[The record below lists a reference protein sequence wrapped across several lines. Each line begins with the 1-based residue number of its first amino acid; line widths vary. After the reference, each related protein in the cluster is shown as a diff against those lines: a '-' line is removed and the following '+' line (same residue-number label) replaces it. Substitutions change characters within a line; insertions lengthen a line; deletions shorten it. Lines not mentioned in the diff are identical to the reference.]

1 MAMRCGGTALYSY
14 RVTHY
19 KDLVDNAPTIVLIL
33 LLLGLLIIIAFSAGT
48 EVAMLSVNRYR
59 IRHRASLGDRRA
71 LLLEKLLAEPDRWLG
86 ANLVILALASIAAT
100 TAATLLAQRTGEAWA
115 LPLMIIVLTVV
126 MTVFCELTPKIF
138 AAVHAEGVALGSA
151 YIYLVL
157 LWICTPMV
165 WVSNHMAQ
173 GFLRL
178 VGVTRRSHHATQ
190 ALSTDE
196 LRTVVA
202 EASALV
208 PQRHRQML
216 LSILDL
222 ERVTVNDIMIPRS
235 EISAIDIAMNW
246 DDILARLR
254 QTPHS
259 RLPVYDGTLSNLI
272 GIVQMKRVAQELA
285 RGTLSRERL
294 MELAASREPYFVPEG
309 TPLTQQ
315 LAQFQRMR
323 RRLAFV
329 VTEYGDIAGLVTL
342 EDILE
347 EIVGEFTTDPSAVTH
362 KDVSR
367 DAQGNWLVNAS
378 ATIRALNRTLGWE
391 LPAVG
396 PRTLNGLLL
405 EKLET
410 IPTPGTALR
419 IGDYDF
425 EILQIADNAIRTVR
439 VRQAPRI
446 ESASA

>member
-1 MAMRCGGTALYSY
+1 M
-14 RVTHY
+14 THY
-19 KDLVDNAPTIVLIL
+19 KDRVDNAPTIVLIIILLSL
-33 LLLGLLIIIAFSAGT
+33 LLVIAFSAGT
-48 EVAMLSVNRYR
+48 EVALLSVNRYR
-59 IRHRASLGDRRA
+59 IRHRASLGEKRA
-71 LLLEKLLAEPDRWLG
+71 QLLEKLLAEPDRWLG
-86 ANLVILALASIAAT
+86 ANLVILALASVAAT
-100 TAATLLAQRTGEAWA
+100 TAATLLAQRTGVEWA
-115 LPLMIIVLTVV
+115 LPLMMIALTVI
-126 MTVFCELTPKIF
+126 MIVFCELTPKIF

-157 LWICTPMV
+157 LWVCTPLV
-165 WVSNHMAQ
+165 WLSNGLAQ

-178 VGVTRRSHHATQ
+178 IGVTRRSGAAQ

-222 ERVTVNDIMIPRS
+222 ERVTVDDIMIPRS
-235 EISAIDIAMNW
+235 EISAIDVSANW
-246 DDILARLR
+246 DDILERL
-254 QTPHS
+254 QQSPHS
-259 RLPVYDGTLSNLI
+259 RLPVYEGHLTHLI
-272 GIVQMKRVAQELA
+272 GILQMKRVAQELA

-294 MELAASREPYFVPEG
+294 IELAAAREPYFVPEG

-347 EIVGEFTTDPSAVTH
+347 EIVGEFTTDPNAVTH
-362 KDVSR
+362 RDVSR

-378 ATIRALNRTLGWE
+378 ATIRQLNRTLGWQ
-391 LPAVG
+391 LPALG

-419 IGDYDF
+419 IGNYDF

-439 VRQAPRI
+439 VRALPTAQPAG
-446 ESASA
+446 AKAAAGD

>member
-1 MAMRCGGTALYSY
+1 
-14 RVTHY
+14 VTHY
-19 KDLVDNAPTIVLIL
+19 KDPVDKAPTLALILIL
-33 LLLGLLIIIAFSAGT
+33 LALLIVIAFSAGT

-59 IRHRASLGDRRA
+59 IRHRASLGDPRA

-100 TAATLLAQRTGEAWA
+100 TAATLLAQRTGEQWA
-115 LPLMIIVLTVV
+115 LPLMIVVLTIV

-151 YIYLVL
+151 YVYLVL
-157 LWICTPMV
+157 LWVCTPFV
-165 WVSNHMAQ
+165 WLSNAMAQ

-178 VGVTRRSHHATQ
+178 VGVTHRARATQ

-222 ERVTVNDIMIPRS
+222 ERVTVDDIMIPRS
-235 EISAIDIAMNW
+235 EIAAIDVSMSW
-246 DDILARLR
+246 EDILARLR
-254 QTPHS
+254 QTPRT
-259 RLPVYDGTLSNLI
+259 RLPVFDGSLSNVI
-272 GIVQMKRVAQELA
+272 GILQMKRVAQELA

-294 MELAASREPYFVPEG
+294 IELAAAREPYFVPEG

-329 VTEYGDIAGLVTL
+329 VNEYGDVVGLVTL

-347 EIVGEFTTDPSAVTH
+347 EIVGEFTTDPTAVTH

-367 DAQGNWLVNAS
+367 DAAGNWLVNAS
-378 ATIRALNRTLGWE
+378 ATIRALNRTLGWQ
-391 LPAVG
+391 LPSLG

-425 EILQIADNAIRTVR
+425 EVLQIADNAIRTVR
-439 VRQAPRI
+439 VRPAPI
-446 ESASA
+446 APPAD